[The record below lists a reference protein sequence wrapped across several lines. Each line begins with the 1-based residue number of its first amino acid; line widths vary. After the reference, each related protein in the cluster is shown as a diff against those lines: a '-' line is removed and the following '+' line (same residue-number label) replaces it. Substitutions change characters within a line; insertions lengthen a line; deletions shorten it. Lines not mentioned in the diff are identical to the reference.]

1 VAATVWSQ
9 LSRGI
14 MGRSSSRGDGLRRVT
29 LRLAGQTVGLLL
41 VMLLVLEVVVYLI
54 TQQALLG
61 SLQDTLKSRAVQ
73 FDPTVC
79 QRLRLPCAGFTPSQ
93 SPRGPSTPRSGPPG
107 QGGFP
112 PRESF
117 GSGAF
122 RADLT
127 PSDATSI
134 YLDTDLHAV
143 HADGAL
149 GLVLLDPAAAR
160 RAIRT
165 KQAQCCGVS
174 RYKDE
179 NYLVYSSPIV
189 AGARV
194 AGVVQASISEHQYDD
209 TMEALLQA
217 LLVVAVLGLLV
228 SAGISAVLV
237 QRALKPIRTAV
248 QRQRDFV
255 ADAAHELRTPL
266 AIQRTVG
273 EVALTDTSAGNHEV
287 TVEQMLVENKHLT
300 RLVDD
305 LSLLARADSQAVSI
319 TPARMNLSS
328 LVQDTTSELEPLAE
342 ERGMRLAAEV
352 GANVWV
358 LGDVMRLRQLL
369 LVLLD
374 NALKYTPTGGS
385 VEVRLQASGGRAQLQ
400 VRDSGPGIDPA
411 DLPRI
416 FDRFYRADKA
426 RSGEGSGLGL
436 AIARWIVEAH
446 GGQLQAGNATPHGAM
461 LTATLPVT
469 RAAGSS

>member
-1 VAATVWSQ
+1 MAPTIWSRVTQ
-9 LSRGI
+9 GI
-14 MGRSSSRGDGLRRVT
+14 IGTSASRGDGLRRVT
-29 LRLAGQTVGLLL
+29 LRLAAQTVGLLL

-61 SLQDTLKSRAVQ
+61 SLQDTLKNRSVQ
-73 FDPTVC
+73 LDPTVC
-79 QRLRLPCAGFTPSQ
+79 HALQLPCAGQTPS
-93 SPRGPSTPRSGPPG
+93 GPLGGSSGRPEGASG

-112 PRESF
+112 PRGSF
-117 GSGAF
+117 GSGPS

-127 PSDATSI
+127 PSDASSI
-134 YLDTDLHAV
+134 YLDQHLHV
-143 HADGAL
+143 IHSDGVL
-149 GLVLLDPAAAR
+149 GLVVLDPAAAR
-160 RAIRT
+160 QALST
-165 KQAQCCGVS
+165 KQAQCCSVGH
-174 RYKDE
+174 YQKE
-179 NYLVYSSPIV
+179 NYLVYTAPIV
-189 AGARV
+189 DRGRV
-194 AGVVQASISEHQYDD
+194 AGVVQASISEHQYDH
-209 TMEALLQA
+209 TIEALLNA
-217 LLVVAVLGLLV
+217 LLVVALLGLLV

-237 QRALKPIRTAV
+237 QRALKPIRIAV

-273 EVALTDTSAGNHEV
+273 EVGLAGDAAGNHEA
-287 TVEQMLVENKHLT
+287 TVEQMLAENKHLT

-319 TPARMNLSS
+319 MPARMNLSS

-342 ERGMRLAAEV
+342 ERGMRLAADV

-374 NALKYTPTGGS
+374 NAFKYSPPGGS
-385 VEVRLQASGGRAQLQ
+385 VEVRLQTSGGRAQLQ

-426 RSGEGSGLGL
+426 RTGEGSGLGL

-446 GGQLQAGNATPHGAM
+446 GGQLHAGNATPHGAM

-469 RAAGSS
+469 RP